1 MCDEICLLQAMP
13 CCPTVSEAAAD
24 IASWQITDLGTTAVG
39 EILAAVLAAEESARR
54 AVVQDGSWDAVMQR
68 VR

>member
-1 MCDEICLLQAMP
+1 MYDEICLLQAMP
-13 CCPTVSEAAAD
+13 CCATLSETAAD
-24 IASWQITDLGTTAVG
+24 IASWQITDVGTTAVG

-54 AVVQDGSWDAVMQR
+54 AVVQDGSWDAAVQR